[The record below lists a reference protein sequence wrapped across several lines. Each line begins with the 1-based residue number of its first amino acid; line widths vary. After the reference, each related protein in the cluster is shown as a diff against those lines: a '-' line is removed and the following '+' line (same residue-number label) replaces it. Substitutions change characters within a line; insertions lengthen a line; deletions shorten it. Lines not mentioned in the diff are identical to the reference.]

1 MVSLMFYMRKFCC
14 YNFTVFYLANL
25 TGTCYLWTEVEGTRG
40 SCEVAT
46 CLNLHLL
53 SLPPTKTH
61 MILYSDA
68 SWGQNR
74 NQVIATCFLEGIET
88 IPSINI
94 IDHKFLESGHTHM
107 ECDSMHSAVEHAK
120 KKTHSNIHTIPM
132 GYSFTPREK
141 EKPLYCCTH

>member
-1 MVSLMFYMRKFCC
+1 MVSLMYYMRKFCC

-25 TGTCYLWTEVEGTRG
+25 TGTCYLWTEVTGKRG

-46 CLNLHLL
+46 CLNLQLL
-53 SLPPTKTH
+53 SRPPTKTH

-68 SWGQNR
+68 CEGQNR
-74 NQVIATCFLEGIET
+74 NQVIATCFLEAIET
-88 IPSINI
+88 ISSLNI

-107 ECDSMHSAVEHAK
+107 EFDSMHSLWNMPK
-120 KKTHSNIHTIPM
+120 YSNIHTIPM

>member
-1 MVSLMFYMRKFCC
+1 MVSLMYYMRKFCC
-14 YNFTVFYLANL
+14 FNFTVFCLANL
-25 TGTCYLWTEVEGTRG
+25 TGICYLWTEIEGKRG

-46 CLNLHLL
+46 CLNLHLR

-68 SWGQNR
+68 CGDQNS
-74 NQVIATCFLEGIET
+74 NQVIATCAFEAVET

-94 IDHKFLESGHTHM
+94 IDHKFLESGHTHI

-120 KKTHSNIHTIPM
+120 KHTIPN
-132 GYSFTPREK
+132 GYSFTPSEK
-141 EKPLYCCTH
+141 EKPIYCCTR